1 MNANIS
7 VFVICVETI
16 IYWLLYN
23 LHDSAFKEEHH
34 AFKFDSKFNK
44 KSTTVSR
51 FLVSQ
56 PKFST
61 FFVQNQNTH
70 ISLKKH
76 CT

>member
-16 IYWLLYN
+16 IYCLLYN
-23 LHDSAFKEEHH
+23 LHDSTFKEKHH
-34 AFKFDSKFNK
+34 AVKFDFKFNK
-44 KSTTVSR
+44 ENTAVSR

-61 FFVQNQNTH
+61 FFVQNQNTY